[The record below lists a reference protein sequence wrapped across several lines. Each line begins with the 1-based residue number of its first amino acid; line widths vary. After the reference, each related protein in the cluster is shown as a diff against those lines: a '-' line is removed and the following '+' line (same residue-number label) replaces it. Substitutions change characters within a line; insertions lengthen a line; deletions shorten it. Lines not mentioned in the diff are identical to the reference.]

1 MKKNLLDSLFFPG
14 STPLGLD
21 IGSFSVKI
29 TQIRTS
35 SFSKKKKITFSIVP
49 IKGDRSKEKVVEAI
63 KEAYKNLAVDTK
75 KVNVSVYGQNIVMR
89 YVVLP
94 NMNKSDL
101 KKSLEFEL
109 EKYIPYKKEDAVI
122 EYYKLATLS
131 DNRMTV
137 LLVAA
142 LRSSIADRI
151 SLVKEAGLEAQSIN
165 VDALALSEAIKVI
178 PSRSKAVCAVL
189 DVGFKFSKLLVLEN
203 DIPYF
208 SRDICTGEFDIIQ
221 AISNKL
227 GLPYEN
233 ALALGCNP
241 ADKLADITKAV
252 SYVLNSLSDELAL
265 SFEYCDRNLE
275 KKVSCLYLT
284 GGGAK
289 VAVLQE
295 YLKNA
300 LKIKI
305 EFLDLLQNFKI
316 SLPEKPGNENLIK
329 ESKAL
334 LSVSV
339 GLALQ

>member
-1 MKKNLLDSLFFPG
+1 MAKKNLLDSLFYPG
-14 STPLGLD
+14 STALGLD

-29 TQIRTS
+29 VQIRIS
-35 SFSKKKKITFSIVP
+35 SFSKKKKIAFSIVP
-49 IKGDRSKEKVVEAI
+49 IKGDRSKDKVVEAI

-75 KVNVSVYGQNIVMR
+75 KVNISVYGQNIVMR

-94 NMNKSDL
+94 VMKSTDL
-101 KKSLEFEL
+101 QKSLEFEL
-109 EKYIPYKKEDAVI
+109 DKYIPYKKEDAAI
-122 EYYKLATLS
+122 EYYKLANLS
-131 DNRMTV
+131 DNRMIV

-142 LRSSIADRI
+142 LRSTISERI
-151 SLVKEAGLEAQSIN
+151 SLVKEAGLEPQSIN

-178 PSRSKAVCAVL
+178 PSRSKAVVAVL
-189 DVGFKFSKLLVLEN
+189 DVGYRFCKLLVLEN

-208 SRDICTGEFDIIQ
+208 SRDINTGEYDIIQ
-221 AISNKL
+221 AISNKM

-252 SYVLNSLSDELAL
+252 MYVLNSLSDELSL

-284 GGGAK
+284 GGGSK
-289 VAVLQE
+289 VVVLQE
-295 YLKNA
+295 YLKKA
-300 LKIKI
+300 LKFKI
-305 EFLDLLQNFKI
+305 DFLDPLQNFTV
-316 SLPEKPGNENLIK
+316 SLPEKPGNADLIK

-334 LSVSV
+334 LSVAV
-339 GLALQ
+339 GLAL